1 MTLRAAADLHQG
13 TEWTVL
19 DILCRRLHTRPD
31 GAVVSVACAQQESSE
46 MTVDDN
52 WNDKT
57 LASVRRM
64 AGVSYF
70 CHHRS
75 FRRLL
80 FLVSKRCDRAL
91 SKRGWQIQFNT
102 YGSLSLPFVRLTA
115 ACRFLGR
122 STKWNIHLWRRKQK
136 YALSVDRVFSFG
148 DNNLKLLPFA
158 HNNHLRNSRT
168 TRDHTRTTSHVVRN
182 KTASVVC
189 DITTA
194 RYGITLDGLDFK
206 WSMRS
211 RQIHRKT

>member
-102 YGSLSLPFVRLTA
+102 YGSLSAVCEIDSGVSILRSFDEVEYTSLASKAKVCAFCRSCLLVWRQQPKTSALCSQQSFEELEDDEESHTNHF
-115 ACRFLGR
+115 ACCSKQDRICWPR
-122 STKWNIHLWRRKQK
+122 HHHCTIWN
-136 YALSVDRVFSFG
+136 
-148 DNNLKLLPFA
+148 
-158 HNNHLRNSRT
+158 NSR
-168 TRDHTRTTSHVVRN
+168 R
-182 KTASVVC
+182 
-189 DITTA
+189 A
-194 RYGITLDGLDFK
+194 RLQMVNAI
-206 WSMRS
+206 
-211 RQIHRKT
+211 